1 MGGVKK
7 LCVYPKTV
15 EKTHHRNKHGKSSLP
30 TKIPFPPFITPSLHQ
45 PLDGFS
51 FPFKPFSQEERRLDE
66 KLFIV
71 MTSMIIECLGYLIK
85 VQHVI
90 PLNFSILGVS
100 GCNMFSNCW
109 EYYNNCNSVLN
120 FPKNHIR
127 CINSTFKLNS
137 LVHISIC
144 LVFFSVPK
152 IQRKLLPN
160 TWNFDYYN
168 LDDC

>member
-1 MGGVKK
+1 M
-7 LCVYPKTV
+7 
-15 EKTHHRNKHGKSSLP
+15 
-30 TKIPFPPFITPSLHQ
+30 
-45 PLDGFS
+45 
-51 FPFKPFSQEERRLDE
+51 
-66 KLFIV
+66 V

-120 FPKNHIR
+120 FPKNYIR

-144 LVFFSVPK
+144 LVFFKCSQNPK
-152 IQRKLLPN
+152 ETSSKYMEL
-160 TWNFDYYN
+160 
-168 LDDC
+168 